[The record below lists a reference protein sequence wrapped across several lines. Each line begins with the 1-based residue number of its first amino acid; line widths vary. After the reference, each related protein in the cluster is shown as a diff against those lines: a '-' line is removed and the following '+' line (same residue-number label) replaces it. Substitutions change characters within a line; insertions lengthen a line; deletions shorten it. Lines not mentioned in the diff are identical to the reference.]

1 MTDEQFLQSIPR
13 YGIGGFVGKIFKKV
27 KDTVKKVAPIA
38 GAGIGFML
46 GGSAGAGIGS
56 GIGSLIAGKSVSES
70 LKNAAL
76 GYGIGSIAGR
86 FGPLQQF
93 SGRGIGGRFAF
104 GDDFNVLNRL
114 MPRAA
119 ETLTTSD
126 GGTTP

>member
-93 SGRGIGGRFAF
+93 SGRGIGGRLIFF
-104 GDDFNVLNRL
+104 I
-114 MPRAA
+114 
-119 ETLTTSD
+119 TW
-126 GGTTP
+126 TPSNHLL